1 VIMIK
6 TTVYLPDELK
16 RSVAR
21 MAAASGKSEAEV
33 IRDAIATLAR
43 ASDRPRPTGSDAG
56 TGLPELLIEGLAP
69 RQDIAR

>member
-1 VIMIK
+1 MNK

-33 IRDAIATLAR
+33 IRDAIAALAR
-43 ASDRPRPTGSDAG
+43 ASGRPRPTGGLFASGDPSLSARAEEALAG
-56 TGLPELLIEGLAP
+56 FGE
-69 RQDIAR
+69 R